1 MFSTLLIQF
10 AIAPTQNEMMK
21 IGQATENEKALH
33 QGSWLCLMTTS
44 GARCASPSAA
54 ALGLGRR
61 PALARR
67 PSRSVPPRHHGVP
80 RKTASWQS
88 RVSLNQVRAAES
100 SSVSLLDN
108 QDAVNDCIDLIL
120 EEIQGTDFGAKVPDD
135 KRAKID
141 GAIEILIELSS
152 KQSSPVRIS
161 PSLILALVLLLF
173 VLSC

>member
-1 MFSTLLIQF
+1 
-10 AIAPTQNEMMK
+10 
-21 IGQATENEKALH
+21 
-33 QGSWLCLMTTS
+33 
-44 GARCASPSAA
+44 
-54 ALGLGRR
+54 
-61 PALARR
+61 
-67 PSRSVPPRHHGVP
+67 
-80 RKTASWQS
+80 
-88 RVSLNQVRAAES
+88 VRAAES